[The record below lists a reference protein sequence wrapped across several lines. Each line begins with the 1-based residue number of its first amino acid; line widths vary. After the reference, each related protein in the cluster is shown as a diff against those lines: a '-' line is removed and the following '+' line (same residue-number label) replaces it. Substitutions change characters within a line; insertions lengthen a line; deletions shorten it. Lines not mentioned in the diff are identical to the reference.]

1 MIEHNIVI
9 KARKL
14 IEISGVTGVVGFD
27 SESIVLDT
35 AEGRVTV
42 EGRAL
47 TVNDLSVSDGKI
59 SASGEVISVQ
69 YTKVQS
75 DSGKGFFARIF
86 K

>member
-1 MIEHNIVI
+1 MTEHNIVI

>member
-1 MIEHNIVI
+1 MTEHNIVI

-14 IEISGVTGVVGFD
+14 IEINGVTGVVGFD

-69 YTKVQS
+69 YTKAQS